1 MPSKYSSLFKS
12 NRSQASLP
20 IQSAQEPKT
29 YPASNVQ
36 TPLRSP
42 AFAPPPLSVGA
53 AYAQGEENNS
63 YTRPLVSDEARVHRQ
78 SVPARSQSQ
87 RSPPSSFSGPTIQL
101 VGPPTRSLESPSSD
115 EDHHTFYKPAPP
127 VAAQKDDQ
135 RRSKRSFFG
144 IGSSS
149 SPREPGNRI
158 PPSGHGGLDRSVSV
172 RRKAPAPQI
181 STNVESH
188 QAQQRWPQGPSPSSY
203 SPSAGDEEALGGVK
217 LEEVSPELTSGVPA
231 VPAKDPVRVPQHRSS
246 LQQDQYHGQI
256 PLLQQRVNADPGN
269 RQPPDQQGVRE
280 NSARERGATPSYH
293 LEQPQPQQP
302 HTQQPQAHQH
312 SQYQTLHPSPISTTS
327 TSSHPLPLRGAQDH
341 LQQPNLETQVSRPPS
356 RQSIEPVSQQ
366 PHDPP
371 SPTLQSTPPPPPHVQ
386 DLMGPP
392 PGQPPQIR
400 GSVEP
405 NQQNTPAGVPR
416 EGSSYQNHGQGGQGQ
431 SHGSQLG
438 VNNPQGGNYR
448 GAAPPPPMA
457 PSVPGEQGRS
467 TPPPSRSRDDL
478 GGLDLA
484 QLLARYDE
492 LRKLIRAYH
501 HMVFSP
507 LTPV

>member
-1 MPSKYSSLFKS
+1 MPSKYSSFFKS

-20 IQSAQEPKT
+20 IQSAQEPNT
-29 YPASNVQ
+29 YPASTVQ

-42 AFAPPPLSVGA
+42 AFAPPPSSAGA
-53 AYAQGEENNS
+53 AYAQGEENNN
-63 YTRPLVSDEARVHRQ
+63 YARPAVSDEARAHRQ

-87 RSPPSSFSGPTIQL
+87 RSPPSSFSSPTIQL
-101 VGPPTRSLESPSSD
+101 VGPPTRSIESPSSD
-115 EDHHTFYKPAPP
+115 EDSHTFYKPTPP
-127 VAAQKDDQ
+127 VAPQKDDQ

-172 RRKAPAPQI
+172 RRQDPAPQI

-203 SPSAGDEEALGGVK
+203 SPPVGDEEALGGVK
-217 LEEVSPELTSGVPA
+217 VERVSPEHTSGVPA
-231 VPAKDPVRVPQHRSS
+231 VPAKDPVRVPQHRFS
-246 LQQDQYHGQI
+246 LPQDQYHGQI
-256 PLLQQRVNADPGN
+256 PLLQQRVNTDPSN
-269 RQPPDQQGVRE
+269 RQPADQQGVRE
-280 NSARERGATPSYH
+280 NSARERGAAPSYQ
-293 LEQPQPQQP
+293 LQEPQPQQP
-302 HTQQPQAHQH
+302 HTQQPQSHQH
-312 SQYQTLHPSPISTTS
+312 SQHQTFHPSPISTTS

-341 LQQPNLETQVSRPPS
+341 LQQPNFETQVSRPPS
-356 RQSIEPVSQQ
+356 RQSIDPVSQQ
-366 PHDPP
+366 PYDPP

-386 DLMGPP
+386 GLMGPP

-400 GSVEP
+400 RSLES
-405 NQQNTPAGVPR
+405 NQQNTAAGVPR
-416 EGSSYQNHGQGGQGQ
+416 EGSNYQNYGQGGQGQ

-438 VNNPQGGNYR
+438 VNNPQGVNYR
-448 GAAPPPPMA
+448 GPLPPPPMA
-457 PSVPGEQGRS
+457 LSVPGEQGRS

-478 GGLDLA
+478 ANLDLA

-492 LRKLIRAYH
+492 LRKLSRAYRH
-501 HMVFSP
+501 VIFFQLM
-507 LTPV
+507 PV